1 MTLLEAQSG
10 KAYIITRVDTDDE
23 ALNLFL
29 LSLGCCTGEP
39 ITVVSRRK
47 HNCTICVKD
56 GRYAMDNRLAA
67 AIEV

>member
-10 KAYIITRVDTDDE
+10 KAYIITRVDIDDE

-29 LSLGCCTGEP
+29 SSLGCFSGEP
-39 ITVVSRRK
+39 IMVVSRRK
-47 HNCTICVKD
+47 HNCTIHVKD
-56 GRYAMDNRLAA
+56 GRYAIDNRLAA